1 MPADSTGV
9 MLRRLRPS
17 LRCGLLLIGV
27 CGLVAAADA
36 GGPRYVAARSLYVS
50 YRVADR
56 TPQTLA
62 ELWVSTDSGRTWTLA
77 ATQPAGKAGFTFEAP
92 RDGAYELL
100 VQLRESPATST
111 SPPPGAEPT
120 LRAVVDTVPPLV
132 QIHEQVP
139 ARAPDAACLRATII
153 EEQLDPASIHVFTRG
168 AADLW
173 VDGGVATW
181 SPPLLCWV
189 PAARLEADAE
199 VRVAVVDLAGNRTLS
214 EPLQLAPPASASQ
227 PTTQPATTQPVA
239 TTAPAAPPEV
249 SPLAGADAL
258 RLHDLAQRFM
268 AESRWPLAAARLEDT
283 LALTPSDPNV
293 LVDLGTVLYRL
304 GQPEAARARFQ
315 QAHTLLPTHAG
326 ALDGLALVSA
336 AQRQYA
342 DARIFLRAYLR
353 VRPDEMDAWLRLG
366 DIEHRLGDTRA
377 ALEAWQRVANSNA
390 SPDAQAQAARRLA
403 YFRR

>member
-1 MPADSTGV
+1 
-9 MLRRLRPS
+9 MLSWLCPS
-17 LRCGLLLIGV
+17 SRTALSLVAV
-27 CGLVAAADA
+27 CGLVVAAEA
-36 GGPRYVAARSLYVS
+36 GGPRYVAARTLYVS

-100 VQLRESPATST
+100 VQLRESLATPQ
-111 SPPPGAEPT
+111 SPPAGAEPT

-139 ARAPDAACLRATII
+139 ATMTGAACLRATII
-153 EEQLDPASIHVFTRG
+153 EEQLDPASIHVFTHGPDDR
-168 AADLW
+168 W
-173 VDGGVATW
+173 VDSGTATW
-181 SPPLLCWV
+181 VPPLLCWA
-189 PAARLEADAE
+189 PTARLEPDAE

-214 EPLQLAPPASASQ
+214 EPLKLTPPVPTSQ

-249 SPLAGADAL
+249 SPLARADAL

-293 LVDLGTVLYRL
+293 LVDLGNVLYRM
-304 GQPEAARARFQ
+304 GQPQAARTRFQ
-315 QAHTLLPTHAG
+315 QAHTLVPAHAG

-336 AQRQYA
+336 AQHDYA
-342 DARIFLRAYLR
+342 NARTFLQAYLR
-353 VRPDEMDAWLRLG
+353 VRPDEMEAWLRLG

-377 ALEAWQRVANSNA
+377 ALDAWQRVADSNA

-403 YFRR
+403 YFKR